1 LPLADKSRLKAKSAA
16 RRKLDREAILGGAFA
31 VLDEYGLDGLS
42 LRVLAS
48 RLHVRAPALY
58 WHVHNKA
65 ELIGMMAAKFGAAA
79 AAAMPKNARW
89 PDLLIAYAQA
99 LRTAMLAHRD
109 SARLCAIAPPLEDP
123 HENAKRIAEPLV
135 AAGLDADRALRCQS
149 SVIAYTLGW
158 VIYEQSGPMHEHLAY
173 MIDFAQSYNAG
184 LLAMVSGFQLE
195 TSGRGKRRPEKA
207 GVAGRRRSIRQYG
220 VKKVGQ

>member
-1 LPLADKSRLKAKSAA
+1 LPHTVKSKLKSKSGA
-16 RRKLDREAILGGAFA
+16 RRKLDREAILGVAFA

-42 LRVLAS
+42 LRVLAGH
-48 RLHVRAPALY
+48 LHVRAPALY

-79 AAAMPKNARW
+79 SAAMPKKARW
-89 PDLLIAYAQA
+89 PDMLIAYGQA

-109 SARLCAIAPPLEDP
+109 SARLCAIAEPVEDP
-123 HENAKRIAEPLV
+123 NANAQRIAEPLV
-135 AAGLDADRALRCQS
+135 AAGLDAQRALRCQS

-158 VIYEQSGPMHEHLAY
+158 VIYEQSGPMHEHLAH

-184 LLAMVSGFQLE
+184 LLAMVSGFELE
-195 TSGRGKRRPEKA
+195 IRGKRVSKKT
-207 GVAGRRRSIRQYG
+207 GVASRRR
-220 VKKVGQ
+220 

>member
-1 LPLADKSRLKAKSAA
+1 LPRTVKSKSKSRSGA

-42 LRVLAS
+42 LRVLAGQ
-48 RLHVRAPALY
+48 LHVRAPALY

-79 AAAMPKNARW
+79 SAAMPKRASW
-89 PDLLIAYAQA
+89 PDMLIAYAQA

-109 SARLCAIAPPLEDP
+109 SARLCAIAEPVEDP
-123 HENAKRIAEPLV
+123 NVNAKRIAEPLV
-135 AAGLDADRALRCQS
+135 AAGLDAQRALRCQA

-158 VIYEQSGPMHEHLAY
+158 VIYEQSGPMHEHLAH
-173 MIDFAQSYNAG
+173 MFDFAQSYNAG
-184 LLAMVSGFQLE
+184 LLAMVCGFELE
-195 TSGRGKRRPEKA
+195 IKGKGLAKRTGLA
-207 GVAGRRRSIRQYG
+207 SRRR
-220 VKKVGQ
+220 